1 MPPLP
6 REARSILGE
15 GRQVYVAI
23 TSADGPHVTPELYA
37 VAGDDLWFAVA
48 ATTLKARVL
57 PAEPA
62 AGALVR
68 AGGRAVV
75 LSGTTTT
82 YDIRS
87 PADVGRAVTDPNV
100 ARALTSFVTR
110 NAADLAAFARD
121 AITLRLGRRLPPRR
135 LLVRLRADR
144 VAVIAALGEA
154 VLGWETPQ
162 GPVALPLRWD
172 GAAGHLPSEAAT
184 GLPPTARACVVT
196 DEYNGPGPAAKTG
209 HLRRG
214 TGHLAADG
222 TVTLDVAKVTTW
234 DGVATATRAGG

>member
-1 MPPLP
+1 MPHLSQ
-6 REARSILGE
+6 EARSILGE
-15 GRQVYVAI
+15 GRQAYVAV

-57 PAEPA
+57 PDHPR

-75 LSGTTTT
+75 LTGTATT
-82 YDIRS
+82 YDVRS
-87 PADVGRAVTDPNV
+87 PGDIRRAVTDPNV

-110 NAADLAAFARD
+110 NAADLAGFARD
-121 AITLRLGRRLPPRR
+121 AVTLRLGRRLPPRR
-135 LLVRLRADR
+135 LLVRLRPDR
-144 VAVIAALGEA
+144 VTVMPGEGDA
-154 VLGWETPQ
+154 VLGWEAAD
-162 GPVALPLRWD
+162 GPLALPLRWD
-172 GAAGHLPSEAAT
+172 GAT
-184 GLPPTARACVVT
+184 GQLPPDAARDLLATAPACVVT
-196 DEYNGPGPAAKTG
+196 DEYNEPGPAAKTG

-234 DGVATATRAGG
+234 DGVETATRAGG